1 MDEQKARE
9 LAKEAASQCIGLRLR
24 FLSRV
29 VSKIYD
35 QALKPLDIKGNQAT
49 MLLMLFINGDSTPG
63 KLGTALQMEKSTVS
77 RNLERMR
84 KKGWIGVSDRGH
96 GSSQVITVTPKGKE
110 LLAAV
115 HSEWAKAQHKA
126 SGLLGDEGVRALST
140 LYDTIRGGVQ
150 E

>member
-9 LAKEAASQCIGLRLR
+9 LAKEAAAQCIGLRLR

-35 QALKPLDIKGNQAT
+35 QAVKPLDIKGNQVT

-63 KLGTALQMEKSTVS
+63 KLGRALQMEKSTVS

-84 KKGWIGVSDRGH
+84 KKGWRQKLQEI
-96 GSSQVITVTPKGKE
+96 VI
-110 LLAAV
+110 
-115 HSEWAKAQHKA
+115 
-126 SGLLGDEGVRALST
+126 
-140 LYDTIRGGVQ
+140 YDARKT
-150 E
+150 